1 MKLHLPKGLRS
12 AVLACMAVV
21 GSIATTVGTGFVA
34 GGSVAIAF
42 VAAQAQAA
50 TYEITTNGD
59 GNLTSA
65 TAEDNIILNLT
76 GWLTPNGTLNINAPV
91 EIVKG
96 EINDGSSNRTYTFKN
111 TITGSGDFSYCP
123 EPNRGA
129 NNQTYVFEGDMSA
142 YSGNMSV
149 VADKKGTFTFKG
161 TTGTGSVTA
170 LNAASV
176 VNIEGAT
183 VNNSSIDAATI
194 NISGA
199 ASFKSGISLNASN
212 AINNSATITLDS
224 VTLGRTIANTG
235 AITLSGEVTLSES
248 MLGVAAS
255 SVNGFAAEG
264 YVIAS
269 GSGTIALADGTKL
282 MLNGADL
289 TADYADGVIVTSL
302 TTMYYV
308 AEADSSVNSS
318 TVDGETGYV
327 ITGNNATLILT
338 DLSGDLTS
346 SLAGGVTVNVGNGNS
361 ATVEISGADVTFNA
375 NDITR
380 TSGSLNVA
388 VGDGS
393 TLELTQNTGN
403 PNINGDLT
411 IKAGGVVNGT
421 TGDVFGWGGNATK
434 NVILLGEEGKL
445 ATLNLSSRVTQTTNF
460 VLGGNAQILST
471 SAADATDPASLDTF
485 DGKITA
491 TGTNNTIG
499 VAIRER
505 KALTIEVTGA
515 EDNLDITGR
524 IYRSSSTDGAGSITK
539 TGAGTL
545 TLSYSS
551 EDNTNEI
558 YGLLNVEAGT
568 LKLAG
573 DTGLRVGAKVAAGAS
588 FVNEGVITLT
598 SLDLLNLLSGGS
610 YQDASGAASENGY
623 ISGRFA
629 VIEAQA
635 GATITGVDSVVLGGE
650 TIETSV
656 DETTGSIYITGVDK
670 STYWVNT
677 QVAYDAETMA
687 EAGSFSVAAGATLTT
702 TDATMLNKVTLADA
716 TSSLYLTN
724 SEGTKALKLT
734 GAQGSVGLP
743 LDVAAEVDEDGYLV
757 VNSSAGNNV
766 DYRGTI
772 VVLNGTKL
780 VAASNPDS
788 FGKNYL
794 TDTSR
799 TITVQGGAVVDLNGM
814 ESYYHYVLED
824 GAVVTNGGGA
834 IGTDKR
840 NMPIVDLLGNAEIR
854 TDSRIGIIGT
864 GYGDTQLNLNGNT
877 LTKVGSGVFHL
888 RNTDVSAGTLNV
900 QEGTLEWLA
909 DTTMTNTTLQLGGG
923 ALLNHDGGSQNLGSL
938 VIATTV
944 GSGTG
949 ATIDVYGGRGPLTV
963 TGATRADELL
973 TKKGTGQLNLNGAT
987 VFNAG
992 VTVENGTLVLN
1003 SATTIGGVITLTGGT
1018 LTVGTNGSISIG
1030 SLTDFAGSDTE
1041 VTVPE
1046 TNSLVAV
1053 AGATYKVLD
1062 KAEGATVNNFSAV
1075 NYGGTS
1081 YTLSADGSIT
1091 IDGGKIYYAVESGSV
1106 VTVGGDAA
1114 TAGTADATEFYVKDG
1129 ATLAFAGT
1137 QSGSFT
1143 PAKTVNGDGTVRIAF
1158 ADGNHDKSVSMST
1171 FSGTVEIAG
1180 GNSNITTYKLGEGA
1194 TLKLT
1199 AGEHWSNGGTSNL
1212 DILLSDTKNAYV
1224 FRQSYELT
1232 LNGKV
1237 SGQYLDLGTT
1247 NSNGGTMT
1255 LTNSANDIKH
1265 VTVGTAS
1272 NTSKLTL
1279 AADMGFTTVNAAKAD
1294 SVVTL
1299 NDGVTL
1305 TLGTG
1310 TAAETSAVTTL
1321 ALAGNGGLNINEQ
1334 AALTVTTQQGGGTLT
1349 KAGAGTLTI
1358 TGNSAASALVIN
1370 GGELVVNGATMAATT
1385 VSGDGTLK
1393 LAGDTNTF
1401 SNGVTLA
1408 GKVDFNGK
1416 AITGDLTLADTVTV
1430 TGVVSAS
1437 NIAVGTYGNTTGMA
1451 TAGDITVGTALNS
1464 SAELTATKITGEGN
1478 VNITGGTVTLTD
1490 TTDAFANAGS
1500 TTISGAELAG
1510 TWNADGVTIGSGTT
1524 VSGTIGLAN
1533 STINGTI
1540 ASTGTVTLSGTVVI
1554 GDGVSR
1560 AEGTV
1565 VYSGGANGYK
1575 TATTEYAVVSG
1586 GTTSAA
1592 EGTQWFDGTTALTG
1606 TYTNGVFSAE
1616 GSEGT
1621 VYYANSGT
1629 VQYDAGSE
1637 FSKATGLCINGGT
1650 LQLATSTLADGFIT
1664 AAAGGTL
1671 DLNGQSISQSS
1682 IGTLAGAVAMAGTG
1696 AYDLAGATALA
1707 ANLTLADNWTGTV
1720 KLSNTSISNF
1730 NIDTLANGGN
1740 STVEISGVTGYL
1752 GRADSTAQTYAANVK
1767 LTDADGVAALTF
1779 NNGWGNDNRT
1789 FAGTVS
1795 GSGTM
1800 VRAGDKG
1807 TTQNYTFAGDT
1818 SGWTGS
1824 FDNALTRDF
1833 TTNLTFSGSEVIN
1846 ASMVNSGV
1854 GSLNVTIDD
1863 ANLGASSSVLVN
1875 GAITATSLAVTE
1887 GTTAKFAG
1895 AVVVNTVN
1903 AAGSTVTASTLTLNA
1918 GTGSFGSLAI
1928 GTAETQGTLTLG
1940 ALVNGGITLSGA
1952 LTGNFLLDI
1961 STDMLTTA
1969 LVENPVTLI
1978 TAGSISADIT
1988 FGDGSSLRKDGYLYS
2003 LVNQDG
2009 SLVLSAALA
2018 GNAWGGSESGQ
2029 WSEGSGD
2036 SWDGGAEPGS
2046 EGESALFNGGGDS
2059 QVGIAGTVKPDEVTV
2074 SIAPDST
2081 VSEYTFS
2088 DGSKTVIDE
2097 EGNETTEPVLGV
2109 VEATGVL
2116 NANAGS
2122 LTINNA
2128 STSFGGEESVVR
2140 EGFVLQVGDGVADEI
2155 INPELQEDS
2164 LRHLTFNSNLTNE
2177 GELNVNSDG
2186 QLTVAGAMTN
2196 NNDLNVGS
2204 EADNGGKLVVGDA
2217 LTNSGAVSAAGG
2229 SITVGSELTNSAPE
2243 SSIEL
2248 NDSSMTVLGNVQN
2261 EGSIVISGASIMK
2274 VGVDGQDNTLTN
2286 TGSITVDAQDVLA
2299 ARTETPGGLDIV
2311 GDFNNSGDIVLNNG
2325 AISITGNFSA
2335 TTKLTRNTEEQGS
2348 LTLNK
2353 GKLTVGG
2360 TLSGVDLGEVGEG
2373 LDISVGRYD
2382 ADSLNVKGSY
2392 TVTGTG
2398 STIGT
2403 LTTEGAGSI
2412 SLAENA
2418 DITITEDS
2426 AIAINES
2433 KGHIN
2438 AEGQTLKL
2446 TKASAAAGD
2455 LSAKTLDLTS
2465 ATGTQAG
2472 KVLADSIVFAGGLTA
2487 IGDSEDVTPVLTV
2500 TSLGTAETEINFSRL
2515 LENGEYLLVSS
2526 GEGVDVTVNDDYCQ
2540 EMLLDA
2546 RTIELSEVSLLSAR
2560 LSSATL
2566 VYAGVRDLTEGER
2579 TWYTSKSVSEGGLY
2593 ITNEDDRTLVYD
2605 YETLNTINH
2614 VVVDADQVI
2623 DLSAISPTTD
2633 NPSLMLR
2640 DLSGDKTLTL
2650 EGDGDDSV
2658 TIEGGEM
2665 TGGIAVGN
2673 VNVQATDL
2681 TVATLTGTS
2690 ESTLSGAI
2698 TVTGTADW
2706 DGSYGGATIAVT
2718 KGAVAALTVGEGLT
2732 VKGSAGTIELEYADD
2747 ATMDAISRTGADVV
2761 LAGAAGKTLTLAADS
2776 SMEGGS
2782 LNLSVNTSTW
2792 EAGIVP
2798 KHIAGKLSLN
2808 GTDINVTQADDSL
2821 VINVGSGATVIADL
2835 DKTTG
2840 SATVTLSGKGFEKYF
2855 INERLEDGKIVAE
2868 RRADYVKSTVNPE
2881 SENAVAGTTLLDDSL
2896 INLNP
2901 QATPELAPTQAEL
2914 LTAVDSGYISET
2926 DAAAVAGASIATMG
2940 MALSGDVER
2949 QLRAIRNRTT
2959 SMGVNE
2965 CVVNEGM
2972 PYFNAWVN
2980 AEGNRGD
2987 LDRSGTKA
2995 GYTVDSWGGTV
3006 GFDVDFDPNFSAGM
3020 AITAMY
3026 GNLTANGPEAKAEG
3040 DMDTYYVSLFAR
3052 YAEYAWTH
3060 TFVATIGMMD
3070 GSFDR
3075 TVNAGGVGY
3084 QTEGSTDGMSFGL
3097 MYEVGHVMPLDEDA
3111 TACLQPVFNVMLRHS
3126 TVGSYTE
3133 RGSDAALDVG
3143 SQSMTVLTFGLG
3155 ARLQAVVGESLYNR
3169 ASIFEARALAKLDV
3183 GDRSSETDVAF
3194 VGGKASATVESAELG
3209 AFGVELGAGLTIPV
3223 GDDDG
3228 AIFIDGSLELRSG
3241 YTNVNGTVGYRI
3253 NF

>member
-21 GSIATTVGTGFVA
+21 GGIATTVGTGFVA

-50 TYEITTNGD
+50 TYEITSSGD

-65 TAEDNIILNLT
+65 TADDQIILNLT
-76 GWLTPNGTLNINAPV
+76 GWLTPNGELNVNAPV

-123 EPNRGA
+123 QSGRGA

-170 LNAASV
+170 LNAESV

-199 ASFKSGISLNASN
+199 ASFRSGISLNASR

-224 VTLGRTIANTG
+224 VTLGRTITNTG
-235 AITLSGEVTLSES
+235 AITLSGEVSLSES
-248 MLGVAAS
+248 MLGEAAIS
-255 SVNGFAAEG
+255 GNGFAAEG
-264 YVIAS
+264 YIIAS
-269 GSGTIALADGTKL
+269 GTGAIALTEGAKL
-282 MLNGADL
+282 MVNGVDV
-289 TADYADGVIVTSL
+289 TSDYVDGVVVTSQS
-302 TTMYYV
+302 TTYYV
-308 AEADSSVNSS
+308 SEADSTVDSS
-318 TVDGETGYV
+318 TVEGETGYI
-327 ITGNNATLILT
+327 ITGNNASLVLT
-338 DLSGDLTS
+338 DLSGS
-346 SLAGGVTVNVGNGNS
+346 IAESLPGGVTVNVGNGNS
-361 ATVEISGADVTFNA
+361 ATVEIAGAEMTFNA

-380 TSGSLNVA
+380 NSGTLNVT
-388 VGDGS
+388 VGDGT
-393 TLELTQNTGN
+393 TLELTQNTGS
-403 PNINGDLT
+403 PRINGDLT

-421 TGDVFGWGGNATK
+421 TGDVFGWGGSATK

-445 ATLNLSSRVTQTTNF
+445 ATLNLSNRVTQSTNF

-471 SAADATDPASLDTF
+471 SAADASDPASLDTF

-524 IYRSSSTDGAGSITK
+524 IYRSVSTDGAGSITK

-558 YGLLNVEAGT
+558 TGLVNVEAGT
-568 LKLAG
+568 LKFAG
-573 DTGLRVGAKVAAGAS
+573 DTKLRLGIKVAADAS
-588 FVNEGVITLT
+588 LVNEGIITLT
-598 SLDLLNLLSGGS
+598 SLDLLNVVVGDS
-610 YQDASGAASENGY
+610 YQDANGVESENGY
-623 ISGRFA
+623 LAGRFA

-650 TIETSV
+650 TLTTGV
-656 DETTGSIYITGVDK
+656 DEATGSIYIAGVDK

-687 EAGSFSVAAGATLTT
+687 EVGSFSVAAGATLTT

-724 SEGTKALKLT
+724 SEGTNVLKFT
-734 GAQGSVGLP
+734 GAQGGAGLP

-814 ESYYHYVLED
+814 ESYYHYVLEA
-824 GAVVTNGGGA
+824 GAVVTNSSGA
-834 IGTDKR
+834 IDTGKR
-840 NMPIVDLLGNAEIR
+840 NMPIVDLLGDAEFR
-854 TDSRIGIIGT
+854 FDNRAGIIGS
-864 GYGDTQLNLNGNT
+864 GYGDTQLNLNGHT
-877 LTKVGSGVFHL
+877 LTKVGAGVFHL

-909 DTTMTNTTLQLGGG
+909 DSTMTNTTLQLGGG

-963 TGATRADELL
+963 TGATKADELL
-973 TKKGTGQLNLNGAT
+973 TKKGTGQLNLNGST
-987 VFNAG
+987 VLNAG
-992 VTVENGTLVLN
+992 LTIENGTVALN

-1030 SLTDFAGSDTE
+1030 SLADFAGTDTE

-1046 TNSLVAV
+1046 TNGLVTI

-1062 KAEGATVNNFSAV
+1062 KAEGATVNNFTAV
-1075 NYGGTS
+1075 NYGGTA

-1091 IDGGKIYYAVESGSV
+1091 IDGGKIYYAVEAGSV
-1106 VTVGGDAA
+1106 VTVGGDSA

-1158 ADGNHDKSVSMST
+1158 ADGNHDKGVSMSS
-1171 FSGTVEIAG
+1171 FAGTVEIAG
-1180 GNSNITTYKLGEGA
+1180 GNSNITTYRLGEGA

-1232 LNGKV
+1232 LTGKV

-1265 VTVGTAS
+1265 VTVGTAN
-1272 NTSKLTL
+1272 NTAKLTL
-1279 AADMGFTTVNAAKAD
+1279 AADMGFTTINAAKAD

-1310 TAAETSAVTTL
+1310 TAAETSAVTTM
-1321 ALAGNGGLNINEQ
+1321 ALAGNGGLNISEQ
-1334 AALTVTTQQGGGTLT
+1334 AALTITTQQGGGTLT
-1349 KAGAGTLTI
+1349 KDGAGSLTI
-1358 TGNSAASALVIN
+1358 TGNSAAGALVIN

-1401 SNGVTLA
+1401 SNGVTLS

-1416 AITGDLTLADTVTV
+1416 GITGDLTLADTATV

-1437 NIAVGTYGNTTGMA
+1437 NIAVGTYTNATGMA

-1464 SAELTATKITGEGN
+1464 SAELTATKIAGAGN
-1478 VNITGGTVTLTD
+1478 VNITGGKVTLTD
-1490 TTDAFANAGS
+1490 TTDAFANTGS

-1540 ASTGTVTLSGTVVI
+1540 TATGTVNLSGTVVI
-1554 GDGVSR
+1554 SDGVSR
-1560 AEGTV
+1560 TEGTV

-1586 GTTSAA
+1586 GTATAA
-1592 EGTQWFDGTTALTG
+1592 DGTQWFDGTTALTG

-1616 GSEGT
+1616 GSAGT

-1629 VQYDAGSE
+1629 VQYNGGSE

-1664 AAAGGTL
+1664 SAAGGTL
-1671 DLNGQSISQSS
+1671 DLNGQSISQSAF
-1682 IGTLAGAVAMAGTG
+1682 GTLSGAVAVSGSGT
-1696 AYDLAGATALA
+1696 YDLAGAAALA
-1707 ANLTLADNWTGTV
+1707 SNVTLGEGWTGTV
-1720 KLSNTSISNF
+1720 KLSNAAVSNF
-1730 NIDTLANGGN
+1730 NVDTLANGAS

-1752 GRADSTAQTYAANVK
+1752 SQANSTAQTYAANVK
-1767 LTDADGVAALTF
+1767 LTNADGAAALTF
-1779 NNGWGNDNRT
+1779 NNGWNGDTRT
-1789 FAGTVS
+1789 FAGAVS
-1795 GSGTM
+1795 GSGDM

-1807 TTQNYTFAGDT
+1807 STQNYIFAGDT
-1818 SGWTGS
+1818 SGWTGK

-1833 TTNLTFSGSEVIN
+1833 TTNLTFSGSAAIN
-1846 ASMVNSGV
+1846 ASLINSGA
-1854 GSLNVTIDD
+1854 GILNVTIDD
-1863 ANLGASSSVLVN
+1863 ANLGASTTVMVN

-1887 GTTAKFAG
+1887 GTTAKFA
-1895 AVVVNTVN
+1895 APVVVNTVN

-1928 GTAETQGTLTLG
+1928 GTAGSQGTLTLG

-1978 TAGSISADIT
+1978 TAGSISADIA
-1988 FGDGSSLRKDGYLYS
+1988 FGDGTSLRKDGYLYE
-2003 LVNQDG
+2003 LVNQGG

-2018 GNAWGGSESGQ
+2018 GNPWDGSEGSQ
-2029 WSEGSGD
+2029 WSENEGD
-2036 SWDGGAEPGS
+2036 SWGGGAEPGS
-2046 EGESALFNGGGDS
+2046 QGESALFNGSGDS
-2059 QVGIAGTVKPDEVTV
+2059 QVGIAGTVTPDEVTISV
-2074 SIAPDST
+2074 SPDST

-2097 EGNETTEPVLGV
+2097 AGNETTEPVIGV
-2109 VEATGVL
+2109 VEASGVL

-2128 STSFGGEESVVR
+2128 STSFAGEESVVR

-2155 INPELQEDS
+2155 IDPEQQDDS
-2164 LRHLTFNSNLTNE
+2164 LRHLTFNSNLTNN
-2177 GELNVNSDG
+2177 GELSVNSDG
-2186 QLTVAGAMTN
+2186 QLTVVGAVAN
-2196 NNDLNVGS
+2196 SNSLNVGS
-2204 EADNGGKLVVGDA
+2204 ETDNGGKLVVEEGMA
-2217 LTNSGAVSAAGG
+2217 NSGSLSATGG
-2229 SITVGSELTNSAPE
+2229 SITIGAELTNSAHE

-2248 NDSSMTVLGNVQN
+2248 KDASLTVAGDVQN
-2261 EGSIVISGASIMK
+2261 EGSIVISGSSIMK
-2274 VGVDGQDNTLTN
+2274 VGNSLLN
-2286 TGSITVDAQDVLA
+2286 SGSITVDAQDVQM

-2325 AISITGNFSA
+2325 AISITGDFSA

-2382 ADSLNVKGSY
+2382 AVSLNVKGSY

-2403 LTTEGAGSI
+2403 LTTEGNGTV

-2418 DITITEDS
+2418 EINLTGDS
-2426 AIAINES
+2426 SIAINES
-2433 KGHIN
+2433 NGHIN
-2438 AEGQTLKL
+2438 AAGQTLTL
-2446 TKASAAAGD
+2446 TAASAAAGD
-2455 LSAKTLDLTS
+2455 LTAKTLDLTS

-2472 KVLADSIVFAGGLTA
+2472 KVLADSIVFDGGLTA
-2487 IGDSEDVTPVLTV
+2487 LGDSDDVTPVLTV
-2500 TSLGTAETEINFSRL
+2500 TSMGTAETEINFSGM

-2526 GEGVDVTVNDDYCQ
+2526 DEGVDVVVNNDYSQ

-2546 RTIELSEVSLLSAR
+2546 RTIELSEVSRLSAH

-2579 TWYTSKSVSEGGLY
+2579 TWYTSKSESEGGLY
-2593 ITNEDDRTLVYD
+2593 ITDTTDDSSLVYG

-2614 VVVDADQVI
+2614 VVVDEDQVI
-2623 DLSAISPTTD
+2623 DLSTISPTTD

-2706 DGSYGGATIAVT
+2706 DGLYGGATIAVT

-2747 ATMDAISRTGADVV
+2747 ATMDAIRTTGADVE
-2761 LAGAAGKTLTLAADS
+2761 LAGAAGKTLTLAENS
-2776 SMEGGS
+2776 SMVGGS
-2782 LNLSVNTSTW
+2782 LNLGVNTSTLG
-2792 EAGIVP
+2792 AGIVP
-2798 KHIAGKLSLN
+2798 DKHIAGKLSLTN
-2808 GTDINVTQADDSL
+2808 TSINVEQADDAL
-2821 VINVGSGATVIADL
+2821 VINVGSGTTVIADL

-2840 SATVTLSGKGFEKYF
+2840 SATVTLSGKGFDKYF
-2855 INERLEDGKIVAE
+2855 INERLEGGMVVAD
-2868 RRADYVKSTVNPE
+2868 RRTDYVKSTVKPE
-2881 SENAVAGTTLLDDSL
+2881 SENGAAGTTLLDDSL
-2896 INLNP
+2896 VNINP
-2901 QATPELAPTQAEL
+2901 QAAPDLAPTQAEL
-2914 LTAVDSGYISET
+2914 LDAVDSGYIT
-2926 DAAAVAGASIATMG
+2926 DKDAAAVAGASIATMG

-2987 LDRSGTKA
+2987 LDRSGTNA
-2995 GYTVDSWGGTV
+2995 GYTIDSWGGTV

-3060 TFVATIGMMD
+3060 TFVATVGMMD

-3075 TVNAGGVGY
+3075 TVNAGGAGY

-3126 TVGSYTE
+3126 SVGSYTE
-3133 RGSDAALDVG
+3133 RGSDAGLDVG

-3169 ASIFEARALAKLDV
+3169 ASIFEARALAKFDV
-3183 GDRSSETDVAF
+3183 GDRSSEADVAF
-3194 VGGKASATVESAELG
+3194 IGGKATSAVESAELG

-3241 YTNVNGTVGYRI
+3241 YSNVNGTVGYRI